1 MMIVQDLLF
10 SHSTKTLYSR
20 FKDMNTMKHVGCT
33 AVISNTN
40 SQYYL
45 LLWEL
50 FIILCDVILLIS
62 YLVIHKKLNK
72 DTPRLSFNN
81 LRKQA
86 LKITK
91 IIVMTYVFCH
101 GPVILC
107 YLLISFSSE
116 WKIIIKYYPTLK
128 SVSVEVRTCRIL
140 VPLSPESSQFNAFRY
155 THNLVL
161 ILVAR
166 YVKKPALVRAP
177 PQFFSVLYIQ
187 IQEITHTHTKF
198 RYGYARAALQFNTH
212 L

>member
-20 FKDMNTMKHVGCT
+20 FKDMDTMKHVGCT

-116 WKIIIKYYPTLK
+116 LKNKNKVLSDIKK
-128 SVSVEVRTCRIL
+128 C
-140 VPLSPESSQFNAFRY
+140 FC
-155 THNLVL
+155 
-161 ILVAR
+161 
-166 YVKKPALVRAP
+166 
-177 PQFFSVLYIQ
+177 
-187 IQEITHTHTKF
+187 
-198 RYGYARAALQFNTH
+198 
-212 L
+212 